1 MRVPCLIVA
10 MVLGLAGCAG
20 QVPPTAL
27 DTSLA
32 PVQTNLAQT
41 NVQNCRDFTAQVAV
55 EGQTRQG
62 VGQTCLQPDG
72 SWRVTLN
79 TPGLP
84 EQTYT
89 LPPQPIY
96 PYAYPYADPSYWADP
111 WFYGPLF
118 VGSRVFVTRVFHH
131 HHHNGASQKGG
142 SHRGGSRGGHK

>member
-1 MRVPCLIVA
+1 VSL
-10 MVLGLAGCAG
+10 LAGCAA
-20 QVPPTAL
+20 QVPPNAL

-41 NVQNCRDFTAQVAV
+41 NLQNCRDFTTQVAV
-55 EGQTRQG
+55 EGQTLQG
-62 VGQTCLQPDG
+62 AGQTCLQPDG

-89 LPPQPIY
+89 LPPQGVY
-96 PYAYPYADPSYWADP
+96 PYPYPYPYTYTDPSYWADP

-118 VGSRVFVTRVFHH
+118 VGNRVVLVGTFHH
-131 HHHNGASQKGG
+131 HHFHQGGYHQGG
-142 SHRGGSRGGHK
+142 SQGGHK